1 MFSHHLTTLAF
12 GHPSLIRRGTKGVVD
27 YMPRINNLKIYK
39 GRRRE
44 LRNSATP
51 QEIILWSKISNSQ
64 LGFKFRRQHSI
75 GNYIVDFYC
84 PEAKLVIEIDGSE
97 HLKQADYD
105 NERTEYLLST
115 GCKVL
120 RFWNNEINKNLE
132 EVIMKIEEELE
143 KSSQP
148 PRLADSAPLLIEEGN

>member
-1 MFSHHLTTLAF
+1 
-12 GHPSLIRRGTKGVVD
+12 
-27 YMPRINNLKIYK
+27 MPRINNLKIYK
-39 GRRRE
+39 ERRKE

-51 QEIILWSKISNSQ
+51 QEIILWSKISNFQ

-105 NERTEYLLST
+105 NERTEYLLSV

-120 RFWNNEINKNLE
+120 RFWNNEINRNIE
-132 EVIMKIEEELE
+132 GVVMRIMKELE
-143 KSSQP
+143 P
-148 PRLADSAPLLIEEGN
+148 LRLADSAPLLN